1 MLSCTAIDYLDIPL
15 SYKVNTTVSM
25 EQLLEQQLMAAANV
39 VEQQLNSEIEKLD
52 KMDKDELEIL
62 RERRI
67 AAMKKAEDQK
77 KTWIANGHGK

>member
-1 MLSCTAIDYLDIPL
+1 
-15 SYKVNTTVSM
+15 
-25 EQLLEQQLMAAANV
+25 MAAANV
-39 VEQQLNSEIEKLD
+39 VEQQLDSEIEKLD
-52 KMDKDELEIL
+52 KMDKYELEIL

>member
-1 MLSCTAIDYLDIPL
+1 
-15 SYKVNTTVSM
+15 M

-39 VEQQLNSEIEKLD
+39 VEQQLDSEIEKLD

-77 KTWIANGHGK
+77 KIWIANGHGKWVSIRSL

>member
-1 MLSCTAIDYLDIPL
+1 
-15 SYKVNTTVSM
+15 M

-39 VEQQLNSEIEKLD
+39 VEQQLDSEIEKLD

-67 AAMKKAEDQK
+67 AAMKKAEDQ
-77 KTWIANGHGK
+77 